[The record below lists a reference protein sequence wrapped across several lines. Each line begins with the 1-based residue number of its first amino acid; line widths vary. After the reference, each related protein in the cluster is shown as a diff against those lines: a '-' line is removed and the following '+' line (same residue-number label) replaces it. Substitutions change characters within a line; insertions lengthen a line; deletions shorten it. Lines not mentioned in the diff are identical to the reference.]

1 MPIRFAFAGFRHGHI
16 QDLYKRATD
25 HKETGVVA
33 ACEED
38 AAAREEVSAKGVV
51 KITHSDFERML
62 KEVPCDVVAVGD
74 TFGRRGELAIRAL
87 SAGKHVIVD
96 KPLCTRL
103 SELDEIERLARE
115 KNLKVG
121 CMLTMRD
128 SACVIGARDL
138 IRRGEIGE
146 VHAVAFGGQH
156 PLLLGSRPG
165 WYWEPG
171 KHGGTIN
178 DIGIHAADALPWIT
192 GLRFATVNAA
202 RCWNAFAPERP
213 HFQDGAQMMLTMN
226 NGCGVL
232 GDVSYFMP
240 DGAGYSL
247 PFYWRMTFF
256 GREGILEIATT
267 VKEVRLVRKEDRE
280 LRSLPLPAGNP
291 GGYLTAFLNDIR
303 GAVREGALHTDEV
316 IRSSRVA
323 LAIQKAADE
332 NAHDV
337 QIREA

>member
-1 MPIRFAFAGFRHGHI
+1 MPVRFAFVGFRHGHI
-16 QDLYKRATD
+16 QDLYKRAMNLE
-25 HKETGVVA
+25 ETEVVA

-38 AAAREEVSAKGVV
+38 AAAREEVSTKGGV
-51 KITHSDFERML
+51 KITHANFERML
-62 KEVPCDVVAVGD
+62 KETPCDVVAVGD
-74 TFGRRGELAIRAL
+74 YFGRRGALAIRAL
-87 SAGKHVIVD
+87 SEGKHVIVD

-103 SELDEIERLARE
+103 SELREIERLVRE
-115 KNLKVG
+115 KGLKVG

-128 SACVIGARDL
+128 SAYTLGARDL

-146 VHAVAFGGQH
+146 IHAIAFGGQH

-165 WYWEPG
+165 WYWEEG

-178 DIGIHAADALPWIT
+178 DIGIHAVDALPWVT
-192 GLRFATVNAA
+192 GLQFAKVNAA

-213 HFQDGAQMMLTMN
+213 HFKDGAQMMLTMD

-247 PFYWRMTFF
+247 PFYWRTTFF
-256 GREGILEIATT
+256 GREGILEISTT
-267 VKEVRLVRKEDRE
+267 GKEIRLVRQEDRE
-280 LRSLPLPAGNP
+280 LRSLPLPEGNP
-291 GGYLTAFLNDIR
+291 GGYLAAFLNDIR
-303 GAVREGALHTDEV
+303 GETRADALDTGEV
-316 IRSSRVA
+316 LRVSRTA

-332 NAHDV
+332 DAHDV
-337 QIREA
+337 AL